1 MKEKERNPLR
11 VIELFAGIGSQ
22 AKALK
27 NLKIPFIHHRV
38 VEFDKYAIKS
48 YNAIHNTNF
57 ETCDITQISGK
68 DLGIIDTDKNDYL
81 LTYSFPCQDLSI
93 AGKLKGMAREDSTR
107 SGLLWEVERLLKE
120 VDELP
125 QYLLME
131 NVPNVIGKKNIGDF
145 NEWLSFLEGLGYK
158 NFYKILNAKD
168 YGIPQNR
175 KRCFMISIL
184 KSKNQIY
191 EFPKPIPLTLKLA
204 DMLEDEVDE
213 KYFLSDIRLERVI
226 NTTFESGN
234 SGLKILIPEKTK
246 RGYAEAELG
255 DGVYINRPHQK
266 RGVVQKGMIQT
277 LKTSGNDVGVVV
289 LGNYNPSGHN
299 TSRIIDK
306 NGLSPTVM
314 ENHGTVTAVVVN
326 PNVKNIN
333 NENDVFTT
341 LGTNCGSSTSAGGGV
356 VKTNLGIRKLTPKEC
371 WRLMGFNDED
381 FDKASKVN
389 SNTQLYKQAGN
400 SIVVSVLENIF
411 KKLFNKN

>member
-145 NEWLSFLEGLGYK
+145 NEWLSFLERLGYK

-184 KSKNQIY
+184 KSKKQIY

-204 DMLEDEVDE
+204 DMLEDEVNE
-213 KYFLSDIRLERVI
+213 KYFLSDTQLERAI
-226 NTTFESGN
+226 DTTYESGN

-246 RGYAEAELG
+246 RGYAEAEEG

-289 LGNYNPSGHN
+289 RGNY
-299 TSRIIDK
+299 R
-306 NGLSPTVM
+306 
-314 ENHGTVTAVVVN
+314 
-326 PNVKNIN
+326 
-333 NENDVFTT
+333 
-341 LGTNCGSSTSAGGGV
+341 NCGSSTSAGGRV
-356 VKTNLGIRKLTPKEC
+356 VKTNLGIRRLTPKEC
-371 WRLMGFNDED
+371 WRLMGFSDDD
-381 FDKASKVN
+381 FNKASKVN

-411 KKLFNKN
+411 KKLFNEK